1 MKIRRDFVTNSS
13 SSSFII
19 SKEHLTEEQVDKIHN
34 HIEEGPE
41 YDIHADGEWQWSIDE
56 TKYLVK
62 GSVWLDNFDMW
73 TFLKRIG
80 VDMDHV
86 EWDY

>member
-19 SKEHLTEEQVDKIHN
+19 SKEHLTEEQIDKIHN

-41 YDIHADGEWQWSIDE
+41 YDIHADGEWRRPI
-56 TKYLVK
+56 
-62 GSVWLDNFDMW
+62 
-73 TFLKRIG
+73 RI
-80 VDMDHV
+80 VDTTMEIV
-86 EWDY
+86 IA